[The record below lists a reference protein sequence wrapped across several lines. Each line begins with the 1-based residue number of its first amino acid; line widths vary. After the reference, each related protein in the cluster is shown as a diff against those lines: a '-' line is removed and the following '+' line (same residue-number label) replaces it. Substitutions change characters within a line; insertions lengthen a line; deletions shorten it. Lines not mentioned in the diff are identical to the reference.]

1 LEKRFRARQ
10 GLGRRST
17 VAAVDGV
24 SVEVLPGQTVA
35 LVGESGSGKSTVG
48 KMLMGLLKPD
58 SGEVRFEG
66 ELISSLRREKW
77 DRYRRSSQMVFQN
90 PMRSFSPML
99 TIGSTLRDALRARE
113 KPERVNADAEV
124 TNLLARVRLPAD
136 FARRYPSQ
144 MSGGQ
149 LQRVGIARALAPRPR
164 VIFLDE
170 PTSALDVSL
179 HGLIINLLLDLQQEE
194 GLSYIL
200 VAHDLRIVRVMAQH
214 VIVMYLGH
222 VMEEGPA
229 DDIFN
234 RPHHPYTLA
243 LLTAAQLV
251 EHLDTR
257 GVNVV
262 LQGEVTPVPADY
274 SGCKFYNRCPFAMD
288 PCREPQVLTKIGP
301 RHTARCWR
309 ATKVAEMAGTREQSS
324 ATDSGIPGSGE

>member
-1 LEKRFRARQ
+1 
-10 GLGRRST
+10 
-17 VAAVDGV
+17 
-24 SVEVLPGQTVA
+24 LP
-35 LVGESGSGKSTVG
+35 
-48 KMLMGLLKPD
+48 P
-58 SGEVRFEG
+58 
-66 ELISSLRREKW
+66 
-77 DRYRRSSQMVFQN
+77 
-90 PMRSFSPML
+90 
-99 TIGSTLRDALRARE
+99 
-113 KPERVNADAEV
+113 
-124 TNLLARVRLPAD
+124 D

-257 GVNVV
+257 GVNVA

-288 PCREPQVLTKIGP
+288 PCREPQVLTQIGT

-309 ATKVAEMAGTREQSS
+309 AITVAELAGTREQGTPS
-324 ATDSGIPGSGE
+324 DSDSPQPGEEPGLSRPG